1 MGVCLVVKWRSETW
15 VLSQTWGTAFCS
27 PHRPPKPTL
36 DALQGCIPEGCLDL
50 FLFPGAAPRNL
61 LPCLRKSPY
70 TLFWLLP
77 RYACS
82 PEEVLETQG
91 LRAVPVGRRLGSGS
105 SHHCLCSAMCAERF
119 LANWG
124 PLLPT
129 LPLTRYLS
137 CLPAG
142 PHILPSN
149 NACHHSEG
157 LELHKVGLVLRAM
170 AGESLAHAP
179 NGCAINR
186 AYQRNVCVSV

>member
-1 MGVCLVVKWRSETW
+1 M
-15 VLSQTWGTAFCS
+15 AFCS

-36 DALQGCIPEGCLDL
+36 GAPQGCIPEGVWTS
-50 FLFPGAAPRNL
+50 FSFPGR
-61 LPCLRKSPY
+61 LPGICCFALGN

-82 PEEVLETQG
+82 LEEALETQG
-91 LRAVPVGRRLGSGS
+91 LRAVPGGRRLGSGS

-119 LANWG
+119 RANWG

-129 LPLTRYLS
+129 LPRTRHLS

-157 LELHKVGLVLRAM
+157 LALHKVGLVLRAT

-186 AYQRNVCVSV
+186 GYQRNVCKCVRKGGVR

>member
-1 MGVCLVVKWRSETW
+1 MTVPLGSLPGGKSGDQRPGFWARLGALPSAA
-15 VLSQTWGTAFCS
+15 LTA
-27 PHRPPKPTL
+27 HPPKPTL

-50 FLFPGAAPRNL
+50 FLLPGAAPRNL
-61 LPCLRKSPY
+61 LPCLRKSPC

-129 LPLTRYLS
+129 LPPTRYLS

-170 AGESLAHAP
+170 AGEVP
-179 NGCAINR
+179 GPCT
-186 AYQRNVCVSV
+186 QWVCNK